1 MKLKSK
7 LFLKVFSVIL
17 VFSIIISLFA
27 SCSALNSKRYTVPS
41 VNEIKAENTDKKFH
55 IYDKDSSIFV
65 SKSGLIELYFD
76 KTTYAVSVKD
86 TAADKVWYSIPASE
100 TGFEQPSVLSV
111 RLSDKT
117 GNVYLLNSQDNSVAF
132 DSATFNSLEGGI
144 TVTYRMALDRET
156 ASKNI
161 SEVQKGLPAVEITV
175 EYSLSDGSFYVG
187 IPDKG
192 IVVPDWVT
200 LESVTVLD
208 YMTSASKAKKDDFL
222 FIPDGCGALVMN
234 ALSKEDA
241 EYSVPVYK
249 TDGESPASAVVPAFG
264 VKQGEAA
271 YMALVESGD
280 ALSTVKAYTL
290 SSSIGRAGVT
300 FDVTDMKYQN
310 VKNSKYTVYKGLRS
324 GDDLRICYRFLAG
337 KNASYSSFTTACRE
351 MLMRNSVISVSGVE
365 NTEYYP
371 LYIAVDCAAAE
382 NKNGTKTRVLSSFE
396 ETEDILSQLK
406 AKGINNAYVV
416 LQNALTGAD
425 EQVDIK
431 DAVLSKSLGSKDD
444 YEALFSYANIQKMKL
459 LLDIGLVTS
468 NNGSSGFSSS
478 DTLKTI
484 TGKKGVYEKTNAFG
498 EISKVKKNTYKV
510 LKPGEIDSRVTSLLR
525 NFRKTSLSGY
535 CINDYAYGF
544 DIDYSTLTTASKAS
558 SMAVEANSSLA
569 TERLLAVKR
578 GNFNSIKSAGLIV
591 GLPAETGYEQSE
603 SYTAIPFVQM
613 VLHGTADYTF
623 EPINSSV
630 DMQKAL
636 LKCVEYGALPSFE
649 WFYRETG
656 NELLDMTYKY
666 DNSINIASSFYESA
680 SALNSLRSCRIVNHS
695 CPQAGVYLTEYSDG
709 SLVYVN
715 YNEKETEV
723 NEILIGAEDFVVIS

>member
-1 MKLKSK
+1 
-7 LFLKVFSVIL
+7 
-17 VFSIIISLFA
+17 
-27 SCSALNSKRYTVPS
+27 
-41 VNEIKAENTDKKFH
+41 
-55 IYDKDSSIFV
+55 
-65 SKSGLIELYFD
+65 
-76 KTTYAVSVKD
+76 
-86 TAADKVWYSIPASE
+86 
-100 TGFEQPSVLSV
+100 
-111 RLSDKT
+111 
-117 GNVYLLNSQDNSVAF
+117 
-132 DSATFNSLEGGI
+132 
-144 TVTYRMALDRET
+144 
-156 ASKNI
+156 
-161 SEVQKGLPAVEITV
+161 
-175 EYSLSDGSFYVG
+175 
-187 IPDKG
+187 
-192 IVVPDWVT
+192 
-200 LESVTVLD
+200 
-208 YMTSASKAKKDDFL
+208 
-222 FIPDGCGALVMN
+222 
-234 ALSKEDA
+234 
-241 EYSVPVYK
+241 
-249 TDGESPASAVVPAFG
+249 
-264 VKQGEAA
+264 
-271 YMALVESGD
+271 
-280 ALSTVKAYTL
+280 
-290 SSSIGRAGVT
+290 
-300 FDVTDMKYQN
+300 
-310 VKNSKYTVYKGLRS
+310 
-324 GDDLRICYRFLAG
+324 
-337 KNASYSSFTTACRE
+337 

-406 AKGINNAYVV
+406 AKGINNAFVV

-444 YEALFSYANIQKMKL
+444 YEALFSYANVQKMKL

-498 EISKVKKNTYKV
+498 EISKAKKNTYKV

-591 GLPAETGYEQSE
+591 GLPSETGYEQSE